1 MMERCTKYL
10 LVILALIIAGTV
22 SGQDPHFTQLHRIP
36 AWYNPAA
43 SGYNVEHVRLS
54 MLYRNQWS
62 SVASPFKT
70 QALVFDKQVS
80 RVGFGANL
88 VNNTAGEAGIRQL
101 FLNGQLSYRLDLD
114 KHAVSGGVQ
123 IGLIQKSFD
132 PSKMTFDDQYT
143 QDQGFNP
150 SQPTTETFSFTK
162 LTRPDFGLGLQWSY
176 GSREENLLT
185 PFAGMSV
192 QHLNTPSESF
202 IEENNA
208 IPRKLVLHGG
218 VGIRLAENV
227 DVQPMVLYQQ
237 QQFAKELMTGA
248 VVRLSME
255 DRNLV
260 EGGLYFR
267 NKDALALYAGYQ
279 WYSLMLGMSYDVNV
293 SGITGGPGAFEL
305 TMTYVPKAREKK
317 KSTKNPVA
325 VKKPARTSTPVN
337 AKNQELPATLNA
349 KPAVKT
355 APANVTTNPTAPIRE
370 PGSVKTSPVQ
380 SAKTPVVSSP
390 DISSPVRQPV
400 PVPDRMSLKSVPT
413 ILVPAATSAIP
424 VSIPVPVHDVLPDSS
439 ISTDDAEAI
448 DVMREDAVKMP
459 SRTASAIIVMPVAS
473 ETPLRTTLPVHTSL
487 PDTSLSTD
495 TWISDGKNDSITGA
509 PLRSTARVVHDLITA
524 QAPLKVEVPEHDV
537 LPVQVDTVE
546 EDAADVMLP
555 MQKQDRIS
563 IYIPRISPDQPIR
576 ASVPSNTLLPLI
588 EESSITG
595 GPLSAMHD
603 SVQNTTEPV
612 SFVTE
617 RLSNPMVSAL
627 AGTDAPLV
635 PPTADTD
642 SDGIIDVED
651 PCPYMKGTVVSGG
664 CPDTDL
670 DGITDMQDP
679 CPMLPGSPGG
689 KGCPE
694 SEMSPVS
701 GRYTAQHFGNI
712 EFKTASDK
720 VHGLYKLDIIE
731 PALDSLFNDVNL
743 FLVITGHTD
752 NEGNEQYNMQLSQ
765 ARADVVRDIF
775 IRKGLDEGRIS
786 TVAYGENMPLK
797 NNVTESGRQHNR
809 RVEVHVLRRKQP

>member
-1 MMERCTKYL
+1 MMERCTKYF
-10 LVILALIIAGTV
+10 LVIIALIAVGPV
-22 SGQDPHFTQLHRIP
+22 RAQDPHFTQLHRIP
-36 AWYNPAA
+36 SWYNPAA
-43 SGYNVEHVRLS
+43 SGYNVEHIRLT

-101 FLNGQLSYRLDLD
+101 FLNGQLSYRLDID
-114 KHAVSGGVQ
+114 KHTVSGGVQ

-150 SQPTTETFSFTK
+150 SQPTSETFSFTK

-176 GSREENLLT
+176 GSRDANMLT
-185 PFAGMSV
+185 PFAGLAV

-202 IEENNA
+202 IEENNT

-218 VGIRLAENV
+218 LGIRLAENI

-248 VVRLSME
+248 VVRFSME

-305 TMTYVPKAREKK
+305 TMTYIPKAREKK
-317 KSTKNPVA
+317 STKKPVA
-325 VKKPARTSTPVN
+325 VKKPIRTTTPVSSEKRELPVSVNPQPQEKSTPARVTTT
-337 AKNQELPATLNA
+337 PAVPASGAGSNKTNSVPSA
-349 KPAVKT
+349 DPSPVTAVTKPAIGRH
-355 APANVTTNPTAPIRE
+355 PI
-370 PGSVKTSPVQ
+370 
-380 SAKTPVVSSP
+380 
-390 DISSPVRQPV
+390 
-400 PVPDRMSLKSVPT
+400 PVPDRMSLKSIPT
-413 ILVPAATSAIP
+413 IVIPTAFNDFPAK
-424 VSIPVPVHDVLPDSS
+424 VPVLKHSL
-439 ISTDDAEAI
+439 
-448 DVMREDAVKMP
+448 
-459 SRTASAIIVMPVAS
+459 
-473 ETPLRTTLPVHTSL
+473 L
-487 PDTSLSTD
+487 PDTSISNAYAVSEESAQEELLKMPTRNAAVVLMMPMSSELPQKAPVPNHLLLPDTTLSTED
-495 TWISDGKNDSITGA
+495 VITVKPAERVELA
-509 PLRSTARVVHDLITA
+509 PLMPSGLIADDLDPTMPI
-524 QAPLKVEVPEHDV
+524 KVDVPNHPG
-537 LPVQVDTVE
+537 LPALSDTIAEPRE
-546 EDAADVMLP
+546 ENMLP
-555 MQKQDRIS
+555 MQRLDRIN
-563 IYIPRISPDQPIR
+563 IYIPRISAEQPLR
-576 ASVPSNTLLPLI
+576 VPVADHDVRPI
-588 EESSITG
+588 EESAVTVDLVNVVEQDPDTTIADAESFLKEG
-595 GPLSAMHD
+595 LSK
-603 SVQNTTEPV
+603 
-612 SFVTE
+612 
-617 RLSNPMVSAL
+617 PMVSANAVNDVL
-627 AGTDAPLV
+627 LV
-635 PPTADTD
+635 EPSADTD
-642 SDGIIDVED
+642 GDGILNAQD
-651 PCPYMKGTVVSGG
+651 PCPYMKGTVKSGG

-670 DGITDMQDP
+670 DGITDMEDP

-689 KGCPE
+689 KGCPD
-694 SEMSPVS
+694 SELSPVS

-797 NNVTESGRQHNR
+797 NNLTETGRQHNR